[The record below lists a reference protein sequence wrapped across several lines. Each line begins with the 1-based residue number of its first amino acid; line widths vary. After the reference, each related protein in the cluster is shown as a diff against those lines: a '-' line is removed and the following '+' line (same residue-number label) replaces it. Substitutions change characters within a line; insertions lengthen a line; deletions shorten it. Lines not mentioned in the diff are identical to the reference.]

1 MATGDQNPIGPAGLP
16 FPGEGEWLDLP
27 MPAADELTVAE
38 DFVERTLRALADAI
52 DPSEAVEPAEHADD
66 EAPEPMLTAD
76 RLRALAAPEPSPGFV
91 DDTMRALREDRKGRW
106 RELLT
111 RHIAPEPSPEFVA
124 RTLAALAADRHAAT
138 EHPAGGGGDRVGRL
152 HRWRFS
158 AWPLLAVAAAAMIW
172 LLLRDQPLAPIELR
186 FAQQE
191 PAAFSHAHAAT
202 PLAAVLDVRNRA
214 RDPYALAEGGPDGT
228 WLLWESER

>member
-1 MATGDQNPIGPAGLP
+1 MATGDQNPIGPAGVP
-16 FPGEGEWLDLP
+16 FPAESEWLDLP
-27 MPAADELTVAE
+27 MPAADELTIAE
-38 DFVERTLRALADAI
+38 DFVERTLRALADA
-52 DPSEAVEPAEHADD
+52 DEPVGHAESADD

-91 DDTMRALREDRKGRW
+91 DDTMRALREDRKARW

-124 RTLAALAADRHAAT
+124 RTLAALAADRSAAT
-138 EHPAGGGGDRVGRL
+138 GRPAGGGDRVGRL

-172 LLLRDQPLAPIELR
+172 LLLRDQTRDPIELR

-191 PAAFSHAHAAT
+191 PAAFAHAHAAT
-202 PLAAVLDVRNRA
+202 PLAAVLEVRNRA